1 MKYLHDIFLNYIIVE
16 KRGKN
21 IMLIRLIGVA
31 IVVVGLILKFDT
43 IATVVL
49 AGVVTGLVGGMSIMD
64 ILTTLGTSFVSQR
77 TATLFVLTLP
87 AIGICERYGLK
98 EKAIDFIRSI
108 KSATA
113 GRVIIVYEAIRTVAS
128 AFSIRLGGH
137 PQFVRPVVVP
147 MAEGAAVAKY
157 GEITDE
163 MSDVIRGGSAAAEN
177 YGNFFAQNC
186 FMGSSGTLLIV
197 STLVGLGYEQV
208 NALEVAKWS
217 IPVAVISMVLGTVRN
232 ILLDKQLDK
241 EASKGGNK

>member
-1 MKYLHDIFLNYIIVE
+1 
-16 KRGKN
+16 
-21 IMLIRLIGVA
+21 MLIRLIGVA
-31 IVVVGLILKFDT
+31 VVIVGLVLKFDT

-49 AGVVTGLVGGMSIMD
+49 AGIVTGLVGGMSIMD
-64 ILTTLGTSFVSQR
+64 ILATLGKSFVSNR

-87 AIGICERYGLK
+87 AIGICERFGLK

-113 GRVIIVYEAIRTVAS
+113 GRVIIVYEVIRTLAA

>member
-1 MKYLHDIFLNYIIVE
+1 
-16 KRGKN
+16 
-21 IMLIRLIGVA
+21 MLIRLIGVA

-49 AGVVTGLVGGMSIMD
+49 AGIVTGLVGGMSIMD
-64 ILTTLGTSFVSQR
+64 ILTTLGNSFVNNR
-77 TATLFVLTLP
+77 YATLFVLTLP

-113 GRVIIVYEAIRTVAS
+113 GRVIIIYEAIRTLAA

-157 GEITDE
+157 GELNDE
-163 MSDVIRGGSAAAEN
+163 MADMIRGASAGAEN

-197 STLVGLGYEQV
+197 TTLVSLGYDV
-208 NALEVAKWS
+208 DALQIAKWS
-217 IPVAVISMVLGTVRN
+217 IPVAVISMVLGIARN
-232 ILLDKQLDK
+232 LWLDKQL
-241 EASKGGNK
+241 EQASKGGNK

>member
-1 MKYLHDIFLNYIIVE
+1 
-16 KRGKN
+16 
-21 IMLIRLIGVA
+21 MLIRLIGVL

-49 AGVVTGLVGGMSIMD
+49 AGIVTGLVGGMSIMD
-64 ILTTLGTSFVSQR
+64 ILTTLGNSFVSQR

-113 GRVIIVYEAIRTVAS
+113 GRVIIVYEAIRTLAS

-157 GEITDE
+157 GEINDE
-163 MSDVIRGGSAAAEN
+163 MQDIIRGGAAGAEN

-186 FMGSSGTLLIV
+186 FMGSSGTLLIAE
-197 STLVGLGYEQV
+197 TLKLGETGAI
-208 NALEVAKWS
+208 ALQVAKWS
-217 IPVAVISMVLGTVRN
+217 IPVAVISMVYGLIRN
-232 ILLDKQLDK
+232 LWLDKQLDN
-241 EASKGGNK
+241 AAKGGKK

>member
-1 MKYLHDIFLNYIIVE
+1 
-16 KRGKN
+16 
-21 IMLIRLIGVA
+21 MLIRLIGVA
-31 IVVVGLILKFDT
+31 IVVVGLVLKFDT

-49 AGVVTGLVGGMSIMD
+49 AGIVTGLVGGMSIMD
-64 ILTTLGTSFVSQR
+64 ILTTLGNSFVSQR

-113 GRVIIVYEAIRTVAS
+113 GRVIMVYETIRTLAA

-157 GEITDE
+157 GEINAE
-163 MSDVIRGGSAAAEN
+163 MSDVIRGGSAGAEN

-186 FMGSSGTLLIV
+186 FMGSSGTLLIAGFLAE
-197 STLVGLGYEQV
+197 TLGLGETGSI
-208 NALEVAKWS
+208 AIEVAKWS
-217 IPVAVISMVLGTVRN
+217 IPVAVISMILGLVRS
-232 ILLDKQLDK
+232 IMIDKQLEK
-241 EASKGGNK
+241 MAGKGGNK

>member
-1 MKYLHDIFLNYIIVE
+1 
-16 KRGKN
+16 
-21 IMLIRLIGVA
+21 
-31 IVVVGLILKFDT
+31 
-43 IATVVL
+43 
-49 AGVVTGLVGGMSIMD
+49 MD
-64 ILTTLGTSFVSQR
+64 ILATLGKSFVSNR

-87 AIGICERYGLK
+87 AIGICERFGLK

-113 GRVIIVYEAIRTVAS
+113 GRVIIVYEVIRTLAA

-157 GEITDE
+157 GEINDK
-163 MSDVIRGGSAAAEN
+163 MSDDIKGAAAGAEN

-197 STLVGLGYEQV
+197 STLNEQGYMV
-208 NALEVAKWS
+208 DALQIAGKSVP
-217 IPVAVISMVLGTVRN
+217 IAVISVVVGV
-232 ILLDKQLDK
+232 IYALLFDAAMKRK
-241 EASKGGNK
+241 YAAKIGGK

>member
-1 MKYLHDIFLNYIIVE
+1 
-16 KRGKN
+16 
-21 IMLIRLIGVA
+21 MLIRLIGVA

-49 AGVVTGLVGGMSIMD
+49 AGIVTGLVGGMSIMD
-64 ILTTLGTSFVSQR
+64 ILTTLGNSFVNNR
-77 TATLFVLTLP
+77 YATLFVLTLP

-113 GRVIIVYEAIRTVAS
+113 GRVIIIYEAIRTLAA

-157 GEITDE
+157 GELNDE
-163 MSDVIRGGSAAAEN
+163 MADMIRGASAGAEN

-186 FMGSSGTLLIV
+186 FMGSTGTLMIV
-197 STLVGLGYEQV
+197 STLVSLGYDV
-208 NALEVAKWS
+208 DALQIAKWS
-217 IPVAVISMVLGTVRN
+217 IPVAVISMVLGIARN
-232 ILLDKQLDK
+232 LWLDKQLGQ
-241 EASKGGNK
+241 ASKGGNK

>member
-1 MKYLHDIFLNYIIVE
+1 
-16 KRGKN
+16 
-21 IMLIRLIGVA
+21 MLIRLIGVL
-31 IVVVGLILKFDT
+31 IVVLGLILKFDT

-49 AGVVTGLVGGMSIMD
+49 AGIVTGLVGGMSIMD
-64 ILTTLGTSFVSQR
+64 ILTTLGNSFVNNR
-77 TATLFVLTLP
+77 YATLFVLTLP

-113 GRVIIVYEAIRTVAS
+113 GRVIIIYEAIRTLAA

-157 GEITDE
+157 GELNDE
-163 MSDVIRGGSAAAEN
+163 MADMIRGASAGAEN

-197 STLVGLGYEQV
+197 STLVSLGYNV
-208 NALEVAKWS
+208 DALQIAKWS
-217 IPVAVISMVLGTVRN
+217 IPVAVVSMVLGIARN
-232 ILLDKQLDK
+232 LWLDKQLGQ
-241 EASKGGNK
+241 ASKGGNK

>member
-1 MKYLHDIFLNYIIVE
+1 
-16 KRGKN
+16 
-21 IMLIRLIGVA
+21 
-31 IVVVGLILKFDT
+31 
-43 IATVVL
+43 
-49 AGVVTGLVGGMSIMD
+49 MSIMQ
-64 ILTTLGTSFVSQR
+64 ILTTLGNSFVTQR

-113 GRVIIVYEAIRTVAS
+113 GRVIIVYEAIRTLAS

-157 GEITDE
+157 GELNDD
-163 MSDVIRGGSAAAEN
+163 MSDIIKGGSAAAEN

-197 STLVGLGYEQV
+197 STLVGLGYDV
-208 NALEVAKWS
+208 NALQIARWS
-217 IPVAVISMVLGTVRN
+217 IPVAVVSIVLGVIRN
-232 ILLDKQLDK
+232 LLLDKQLD
-241 EASKGGNK
+241 AAAKGGKQ

>member
-1 MKYLHDIFLNYIIVE
+1 
-16 KRGKN
+16 
-21 IMLIRLIGVA
+21 MLIRLIGVA
-31 IVVVGLILKFDT
+31 VVILGLVLKFDT

-49 AGVVTGLVGGMSIMD
+49 AGIVTGLVGGMSIMD
-64 ILTTLGTSFVSQR
+64 ILTTLGKSFVSNR

-87 AIGICERYGLK
+87 AIGICERFGLK

-113 GRVIIVYEAIRTVAS
+113 GRVIIVYEVIRTLAA

>member
-1 MKYLHDIFLNYIIVE
+1 
-16 KRGKN
+16 
-21 IMLIRLIGVA
+21 MLIRLIGVA
-31 IVVVGLILKFDT
+31 IVVLGLVLKFDT

-49 AGVVTGLVGGMSIMD
+49 AGLVTGLVGGMSIME
-64 ILTTLGTSFVSQR
+64 ILTTLGNSFVSQR

-113 GRVIIVYEAIRTVAS
+113 GRVIIVYEAIRTLAA

-147 MAEGAAVAKY
+147 MAEGAAAAAY
-157 GEITDE
+157 GELSDE
-163 MSDVIRGGSAAAEN
+163 VSDTIRGASAGAEN

-186 FMGSSGTLLIV
+186 FMGSSGTLLIAGFL
-197 STLVGLGYEQV
+197 SETLGLGETGAI
-208 NALEVAKWS
+208 ALQVAKWS
-217 IPVAVISMVLGTVRN
+217 IPVAVISVVLGIARN
-232 ILLDKQLDK
+232 LWLDKQLD
-241 EASKGGNK
+241 AAAKGGNK